1 MKFIETAVRWRHGT
15 LAAFCLL
22 ALFGVISLLNLPLEL
37 QPGGDRPAITI
48 ATPYPGAAPTEVEDL
63 ITRPIEEQMEEVEGV
78 QEITSNSRAGF
89 SQITLEFDRGSA
101 MNERLLDTINR
112 LQQVPSLPPEAQESS
127 VNLVSGS
134 RSPMMWIIL
143 QPKNGAA
150 SDPNRYRDLV
160 DDVAVPRLRQVDGI
174 GDFLIPG
181 GQEREVEV
189 RIDPKALAD
198 RNLAIAD
205 VVRVLR
211 ENNRDIRGGP
221 LTLGRREY
229 RVRTVSR
236 SQNIEQIGDFVLR
249 RNDRGAVLLR
259 DVATVEMGRK
269 PVDGAL
275 LFNEQPTVAIGVI
288 RRVGANVPAI
298 SSGVRK
304 ILQELEAQFDR
315 QNENVGF
322 YINYDENDYIRQSV
336 TLVQENL
343 LSGSV
348 LAVIVL
354 LLFLGSLRTVAVV
367 SLTIPVTM
375 VTVFIAM
382 AAMGRTLNIISL
394 AGLGFAAGMVVDNAI
409 VVIENAFTHMQQGKT
424 PIQAAIDGTKEVA
437 GGILGATL
445 TNIAVFVPLALVQG
459 EVAELFI
466 DIAIAISAAAIFSM
480 AAAVTLVP
488 MLSGLF
494 LSREEAMQVLDGGRY
509 QGGNPVVRAVANTSA
524 AFRVFQSKIERA
536 LILTVSWS
544 LGPKRLL
551 RRLGILAIPVTL
563 LMTTLWFLP
572 PADYLPE
579 GNRNLVLWLAEPLPG
594 TSVPEA
600 IKLSAP
606 ARAFLRS
613 QPESQNV
620 LMVQRTGFRA
630 IAATLKPEFATTQG
644 LSDFIQRMLRQSAN
658 FPGYRFLFPTR
669 ISIFQDPGKEFRLDI
684 VGPDLNQLSEI
695 ERQVTGQLRQL
706 PGVVNARSNFVTGAS
721 ELQVI
726 PNRVRIAESGL
737 TEAEVGTTVEAA
749 LGGRFASNYIDGK
762 EDLDVSVELKN
773 TAVQT
778 PEQLRQLPLYGRS
791 GRQVQL
797 GDVAEVRETTG
808 PDVINHVNLERS
820 ITVTTSLA
828 PTAALGALI
837 QRAQTEILTPLQ
849 ATLPAGYRVEL
860 AGTADR
866 LTETISQLTAVF
878 ALSVVIIYL
887 LLMALYQSFVYPIV
901 IMATVPMGMS
911 GALLSLVIANR
922 IPGVIVPLDMI
933 TALGFIILTGVVVN
947 NAILLVERAIQLQEE
962 GMEYDA
968 SLYYAT
974 RDRLRAIFMSA
985 ITSVLGMLP
994 LAVVPG
1000 QGAELYQGLGIVLT
1014 GGLAFSTLLTPTV
1027 VPALMGLLQ
1036 DVTGRRRR
1044 SVYGASLEVAP
1055 DSNVAPNSNVA
1066 PDSNT
1071 VAPPSQVVP

>member
-1 MKFIETAVRWRHGT
+1 MNWIETAVRWRHGT
-15 LAAFCLL
+15 FAVFCLL
-22 ALFGVISLLNLPLEL
+22 ALFGVLSLLNLPLEL

-48 ATPYPGAAPTEVEDL
+48 ATPYPGAGPTEVEDL
-63 ITRPIEEQMEEVEGV
+63 ITRPLEEQMEEVEGV
-78 QEITSNSRAGF
+78 REITSSSRAGF
-89 SQITLEFDRGSA
+89 SQITLEFAQGSN
-101 MNERLLDTINR
+101 MNERLLDTLNR
-112 LQQVPSLPPEAQESS
+112 LQQVPGLPTEAQESS

-134 RSPMMWIIL
+134 RSPMMWVIL
-143 QPKNGAA
+143 QPKEGETA
-150 SDPNRYRDLV
+150 DPNRYRDLV
-160 DDVAVPRLRQVDGI
+160 EDVIIPRFRRIEGI
-174 GDFLIPG
+174 GDFLTPG

-198 RNLAIAD
+198 RNLTISD
-205 VVRVLR
+205 VVRTLR

-221 LTLGRREY
+221 LVLGRREY

-236 SQNIEQIGDFVLR
+236 SQQIDQIGEFVLR
-249 RNDRGAVLLR
+249 RNEQGTVFIR

-269 PVDGAL
+269 PEDGVL
-275 LFNEQPTVAIGVI
+275 LFNDQPTAAIGVI

-298 SSGVRK
+298 SKGVREA
-304 ILQELEAQFDR
+304 LTELEAQFDR
-315 QNENVGF
+315 QNQGVKF
-322 YINYDENDYIRQSV
+322 YINYDENDYISQSV
-336 TLVQENL
+336 LLFQENL

-348 LAVIVL
+348 LAIIVL

-409 VVIENAFTHMQQGKT
+409 VVIENTFTHMQQGKN
-424 PIQAAIDGTKEVA
+424 PIQAAIAGTQEVA

-445 TNIAVFVPLALVQG
+445 TNIAVFVPLALVKG

-494 LSREEAMQVLDGGRY
+494 LSREEAIQVLEGGEYR
-509 QGGNPVVRAVANTSA
+509 GGNWFVRAVANTSA
-524 AFRVFQSKIERA
+524 VFRVWQGKVEA
-536 LILTVSWS
+536 KVAQTVSWS
-544 LGPKRLL
+544 LGVHRIG
-551 RRLGILAIPVTL
+551 RRLFILAIPVSL
-563 LMTTLWFLP
+563 LITTIWFLP

-594 TSVPEA
+594 TSVQESV
-600 IKLSAP
+600 KLSEP
-606 ARAFLRS
+606 ARQFLRA
-613 QPESQNV
+613 QPEVNNV

-644 LSDFIQRMLRQSAN
+644 LSSVIQRMTLQSGN
-658 FPGYRFLFPTR
+658 FAGYRFLFPTR
-669 ISIFQDPGKEFRLDI
+669 ISIFQDPGKEFRVDI
-684 VGPDLNQLSEI
+684 VGPDLNELSQI
-695 ERQVTGQLRQL
+695 ERQLSAQLRQL
-706 PGVVNARSNFVTGAS
+706 PGVANARSNFVTGAS
-721 ELQVI
+721 ELQVV
-726 PNRVRIAESGL
+726 PNRIRIAETGL
-737 TEAEVGTTVEAA
+737 TEADIGATVESA

-773 TAVQT
+773 ASVQT
-778 PEQLRQLPLYGRS
+778 PEQLRQLPLFARS

-808 PDVINHVNLERS
+808 PDVINHVDLDRS
-820 ITVTTSLA
+820 VTLTTSLT
-828 PTAALGALI
+828 PTAPLGALI
-837 QRAQTEILTPLQ
+837 QRAESEILVPLR
-849 ATLPAGYRVEL
+849 ATLPPGYRVEL
-860 AGTADR
+860 AGSADR
-866 LTETISQLTAVF
+866 LTETISQLIAVF

-887 LLMALYQSFVYPIV
+887 LLMALYRSFVYPIV

-911 GALLSLVIANR
+911 GALLSLVIANQ
-922 IPGVIVPLDMI
+922 IPGMNVPLDMI

-947 NAILLVERAIQLQEE
+947 NAILLVERSIQLQEE
-962 GMEYDA
+962 GMEYDD
-968 SLYYAT
+968 SLYNAT

-1014 GGLAFSTLLTPTV
+1014 GGLAFSTILTPTV
-1027 VPALMGLLQ
+1027 VPALMGLMR
-1036 DVTGRRRR
+1036 DVSRLKLR
-1044 SVYGASLEVAP
+1044 LIK
-1055 DSNVAPNSNVA
+1055 
-1066 PDSNT
+1066 
-1071 VAPPSQVVP
+1071 